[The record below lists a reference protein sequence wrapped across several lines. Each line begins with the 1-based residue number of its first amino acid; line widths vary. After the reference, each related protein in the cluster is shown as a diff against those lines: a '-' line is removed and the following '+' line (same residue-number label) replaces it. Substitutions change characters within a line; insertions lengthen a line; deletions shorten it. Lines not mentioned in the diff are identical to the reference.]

1 MNFYRN
7 SLVLNDFRYNFGSNP
22 ELLFKRNITN
32 EELAQQQQKSSSPY
46 ELCNDDIL
54 IRRKETLWWMQLG
67 HQPKYIHAERNAVLE
82 LFHYFIC
89 HQLSL
94 KTKLL

>member
-54 IRRKETLWWMQLG
+54 IRRKETLW
-67 HQPKYIHAERNAVLE
+67 
-82 LFHYFIC
+82 
-89 HQLSL
+89 
-94 KTKLL
+94 